1 MRYGYGATLAEAR
14 EKLEFDLYYIKHMT
28 LGLDLLIM
36 FETVKTILR
45 RQGAQ

>member
-1 MRYGYGATLAEAR
+1 VRYGYGATLAEAR